1 MSEQQLAMDRR
12 LIEWLL
18 SGEWEFAGP
27 HKALVGISPE
37 DACRRVPGVPY
48 TIAQLLAHADW
59 WQRRRI
65 DSAQGTAWED
75 FELQVDD
82 WPAVAPE
89 DWDQLVQSYLASCAE
104 LADLV
109 GNGVDIQRTVYGDL
123 TVGAM
128 LVSHTL
134 HNAYHLGQ
142 IVLIRRLLGLWPPPQ
157 QEEGADA

>member
-1 MSEQQLAMDRR
+1 MSAQQIKVDRR

-18 SGEWEFAGP
+18 DGEWEFAGP
-27 HKALVGISPE
+27 PKALAGLSPE
-37 DACRRVPGVPY
+37 DACRPVPGLPY

-65 DSAQGTAWED
+65 DSAQGAAWED

-82 WPAVAPE
+82 WPEFAPE
-89 DWDQLVQSYLASCAE
+89 DWDQLVQSFLASCAE

-109 GNGVDIQRTVYGDL
+109 GNGLDIQRAVYEDL

-142 IVLIRRLLGLWPPPQ
+142 IVLIRRLLGLWPPA
-157 QEEGADA
+157 ESGDDAS